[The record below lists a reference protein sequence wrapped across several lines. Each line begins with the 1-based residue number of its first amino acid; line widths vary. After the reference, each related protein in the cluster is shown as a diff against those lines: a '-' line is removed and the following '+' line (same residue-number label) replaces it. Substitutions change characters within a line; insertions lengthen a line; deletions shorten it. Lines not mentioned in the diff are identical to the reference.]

1 MTLPEYIHD
10 HLIDFDL
17 MSQEEISELI
27 QSIYDQLD
35 RTGYNHKRDAKLID
49 MLVDLES
56 QFETNELIIPKFT
69 F

>member
-69 F
+69 I